1 MSPTEASTIPFSCE
15 ELRALTSRPIAQLQ
29 PLPRGR
35 RPRRPPQSEGRQEAH
50 RRAPGSSGVAILQ
63 VDRKCGREV
72 AWSGSWCRGLDTDE
86 GQLVANEQN
95 GKQGDSKNLA
105 EASAAAATEAA
116 GSA

>member
-1 MSPTEASTIPFSCE
+1 M
-15 ELRALTSRPIAQLQ
+15 
-29 PLPRGR
+29 
-35 RPRRPPQSEGRQEAH
+35 
-50 RRAPGSSGVAILQ
+50 
-63 VDRKCGREV
+63 DRKCGREV

-86 GQLVANEQN
+86 WQLVANEQN